1 MKMAHNKSIIF
12 VICAVAVLAIISS
25 FASFSGLAVYNLP
38 IAFDIDESYK
48 QTDFFGA
55 KIIINTQEILS
66 TDSLVIYID
75 STPIGVVPLK
85 NYLDANKIPYS
96 LDKKGGLEFLN
107 TKRKFKIPLK
117 EYISLDQLSSG
128 THILRVQFSE
138 TTAASETKFRKV

>member
-1 MKMAHNKSIIF
+1 MAHNKSIIF

-55 KIIINTQEILS
+55 KII
-66 TDSLVIYID
+66 VIYID